1 MSAKMLSSEMLIFTG
16 APCPLKAFDSN
27 DGCQF
32 APILPPIFWWKERDK
47 KATTYLNETL
57 ASE

>member
-1 MSAKMLSSEMLIFTG
+1 MLSSEMLIFTG
-16 APCPLKAFDSN
+16 APYPLKAFDSN